1 MAKEI
6 ADTRS
11 QFEQDMAQ
19 LSNYDSFARVVKFIS
34 DEREQSIGEL
44 HEAGTEQI
52 QQVSGKIL
60 EASKYL
66 EVFGW
71 DELKKR
77 FRDYL

>member
-1 MAKEI
+1 MEKNQI
-6 ADTRS
+6 DTRS
-11 QFEQDMAQ
+11 QFEKDMAQ
-19 LSNYDSFARVVKFIS
+19 LSNYDSFARVVQFIA
-34 DEREQSIGEL
+34 DEREVSIAEL

-71 DELKKR
+71 DTLKKR
-77 FRDYL
+77 YSDYL